1 MKRVFIKIL
10 VGLRD
15 TNKDGEAKRDGAKNS
30 GEDTTSQA

>member
-15 TNKDGEAKRDGAKNS
+15 INKDGEVKRDGVKNS
-30 GEDTTSQA
+30 GEDIIS